1 MKRISDWWFAP
12 APAERLAAVRILIGA
27 FGLAWVGG
35 RLMESYAVAKLGA
48 SHFKPTGVVRVL
60 DAPLPP
66 SVTLAIGIV
75 TCVLLAAFTLG
86 VFYRITAPL
95 AALGLLWA
103 LTYRNS
109 FGMIFHTENLLVL
122 HVLALACAPAAD
134 AWSFDR
140 FRRGAAPPVP
150 EAGYG
155 WILKLLAAIT
165 AATYMMAGIAK
176 LRIAGVAWLDGEQLR
191 NQIAVDNL
199 RKALLGDSIAPLAT
213 PFLDHPSGFT
223 MFSVLTI
230 VLELGAPLVLLHAR
244 AAKLWAL
251 AAWGFHVGVV
261 FLMNIWFPYPLLGLA
276 YLPLLR
282 AERPFAWLIRWWR
295 RRRGAGN
302 VPPATP
308 G

>member
-1 MKRISDWWFAP
+1 MKRIASWWFAP
-12 APAERLAAVRILIGA
+12 APAERLAAVRILVGA
-27 FGLAWVGG
+27 FALSWVGG

-48 SHFKPTGVVRVL
+48 SHFRPTGVVRVL

-66 SVTLAIGIV
+66 ELTLAIGIV
-75 TCVLLAAFTLG
+75 TCVLLGAFTLG
-86 VFYRITAPL
+86 ILYRITAPL
-95 AALGLLWA
+95 AALALLWA

-109 FGMIFHTENLLVL
+109 FGMIFHTENLLVM

-140 FRRGAAPPVP
+140 VRRGAAPPVP

-191 NQIAVDNL
+191 NQIAIDNL

-223 MFSVLTI
+223 IFSVMTI
-230 VLELGAPLVLLHAR
+230 VLELGAPLALLHPR

-282 AERPFAWLIRWWR
+282 CERPFAWLVRWWR
-295 RRRGAGN
+295 RRRAGN
-302 VPPATP
+302 VAPATP